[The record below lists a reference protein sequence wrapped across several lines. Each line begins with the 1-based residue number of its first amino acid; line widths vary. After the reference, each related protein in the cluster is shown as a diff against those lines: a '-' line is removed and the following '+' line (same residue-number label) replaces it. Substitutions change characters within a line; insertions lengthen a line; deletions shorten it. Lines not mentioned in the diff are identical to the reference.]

1 MRAQPPWLFLYGV
14 NSSLPLII
22 ILKVWLFERSFQG
35 VLREEEADR
44 NPQGQHGPRKLGLLS
59 SAPHFMPI
67 SSYSCSTPS
76 LTPRFQV
83 WEIEPNGTWKLK
95 WDPATHSESSL
106 SSSQN
111 LAQPQS
117 FTWFWVKTTL
127 NHLFFIHGFSLKM
140 RFHAKSA
147 PVSEVFPWQSLG
159 TAWANVDSASWHLR
173 SVSIEECASGSSSEG
188 PGLERLR
195 FWSDLHEWETSR
207 TETRSTMN

>member
-59 SAPHFMPI
+59 SAPHFMPT

-127 NHLFFIHGFSLKM
+127 NHLFFYSWFQ
-140 RFHAKSA
+140 FENE
-147 PVSEVFPWQSLG
+147 VSCKVCPSF
-159 TAWANVDSASWHLR
+159 R
-173 SVSIEECASGSSSEG
+173 SVPLAELGHSLS
-188 PGLERLR
+188 
-195 FWSDLHEWETSR
+195 
-207 TETRSTMN
+207 